1 MIDAQD
7 RVFQLQARTRL
18 AQQNSTNATIFSAGA
33 AKEENTSIVEVK
45 VKKGGETYWD
55 TQEQSDLL
63 NDLII
68 LFRSVTLRP
77 QNSHL
82 AHCVLSDSAFLNIQK
97 LNDF

>member
-1 MIDAQD
+1 MFWGDPHFKTLDGGNYTFNGLGEYVMIDAQD

-55 TQEQSDLL
+55 TQEQSD
-63 NDLII
+63 
-68 LFRSVTLRP
+68 
-77 QNSHL
+77 
-82 AHCVLSDSAFLNIQK
+82 
-97 LNDF
+97 